1 MVVPQLMTFLLR
13 KKMGNHV
20 DLLFNVTVGILFWG
34 MVEHEP
40 IIVTFLSMSSIAGI
54 GGDRGQ

>member
-1 MVVPQLMTFLLR
+1 MTFLLR

-34 MVEHEP
+34 LVEHEP